1 MSDQALRSGLIRL
14 AHTKP
19 ELRPALLPLIEKHA
33 GSWTPERRLVTAL
46 NAVAEAITHVSLLAR
61 ESRPAQQDADRA
73 LKLLEGAEQVLGRD
87 VARNLS
93 LPGYRAAAASYKAGG
108 AGKKAAAGIPVTLKR
123 EVKLKDGTVLPK
135 GAQGSLRFN
144 ANAPRVVTVDFDMR
158 PNTNL
163 GVAGLYENFGRPF
176 MKVPSM
182 RTLTQMGEGL
192 SKSVT
197 GKTVEPDGYGPDGS
211 PSWLLVLGMI

>member
-14 AHTKP
+14 ANTKP

-123 EVKLKDGTVLPK
+123 EVKLKDGTVIGVGEK
-135 GAQGSLRFN
+135 GTVRFDE
-144 ANAPRVVTVDFDMR
+144 AKPTVAIVDFASR
-158 PNTNL
+158 PNTRLSTRQL
-163 GVAGLYENFGRPF
+163 GDYFGRPF
-176 MKVPSM
+176 MKMPSM
-182 RTLTQMGEGL
+182 SALEDMGDGIA
-192 SKSVT
+192 KSVT
-197 GKTVEPDGYGPDGS
+197 GKRVEPDGFGPDGS
-211 PSWLLVLGMI
+211 PSWLLALGYI

>member
-1 MSDQALRSGLIRL
+1 MSDHALRSGLIRL
-14 AHTKP
+14 AHAKP
-19 ELRPALLPLIEKHA
+19 ELRPVLLPLLTDTKAAKTA
-33 GSWTPERRLVTAL
+33 GTLRYEGDTAL
-46 NAVAEAITHVSLLAR
+46 DKVYAMTDLLIEAKRGLDPQTAKSPEVKAVQS
-61 ESRPAQQDADRA
+61 A
-73 LKLLEGAEQVLGRD
+73 LYALEKVVQ
-87 VARNLS
+87 
-93 LPGYRAAAASYKAGG
+93 KAGG
-108 AGKKAAAGIPVTLKR
+108 AGKKASVSIPVTLKR

-144 ANAPRVVTVDFDMR
+144 ANAPRVVTVDFDTR

-182 RTLTQMGEGL
+182 SSLSRMADGL